1 MKIKLSIIKNVKI
14 FFLVKVAEKAETFI
28 QNTVKLKERERER
41 RMHVTILTRFPKEY
55 YKIMSR

>member
-28 QNTVKLKERERER
+28 QNTVKLKEREREKNACDY
-41 RMHVTILTRFPKEY
+41 INQ
-55 YKIMSR
+55 IS